1 MTCSLLHADTDSAKG
16 NNSCCKSAPY
26 VAVGDNACIHHSDEP
41 MCALQSL
48 VEAQDIDTAWEELA
62 SIQQAGLDAALAAK
76 SKPRKPKQAQASTDP
91 ANIPSIANG
100 HPASAPNGADT
111 ASSAAAET
119 VSAAT
124 TANAQPTA
132 PAAAVPPAPEQASQ
146 RDQQQ
151 GHQQSAALTNG
162 HSAPS
167 ASGIGPGTGG
177 VQLQDSQ
184 ENMAANS
191 QQSEHASQ
199 VKQQDS
205 VIEPGARSM
214 S

>member
-1 MTCSLLHADTDSAKG
+1 
-16 NNSCCKSAPY
+16 
-26 VAVGDNACIHHSDEP
+26 
-41 MCALQSL
+41 MCAVQTL
-48 VEAQDIDTAWEELA
+48 VKAQAIDTAWEQLA

-76 SKPRKPKQAQASTDP
+76 SKPRKPKQAQPSTDP
-91 ANIPSIANG
+91 ASIPSVA
-100 HPASAPNGADT
+100 NGADT
-111 ASSAAAET
+111 ASSAAAAAAAET

-132 PAAAVPPAPEQASQ
+132 PAAAVPPALEQAAQ
-146 RDQQQ
+146 GDQQS
-151 GHQQSAALTNG
+151 GHQQPAALANG

-177 VQLQDSQ
+177 IQLQDSQ

-199 VKQQDS
+199 VKQQVI

-214 S
+214 SWELQCTASVCTCNASVLRKSLVFIIQDTSWFR